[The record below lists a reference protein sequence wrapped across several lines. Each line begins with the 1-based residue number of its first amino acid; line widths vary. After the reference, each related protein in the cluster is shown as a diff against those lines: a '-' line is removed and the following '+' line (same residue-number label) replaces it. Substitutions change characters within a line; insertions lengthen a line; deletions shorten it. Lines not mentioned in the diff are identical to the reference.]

1 MASPD
6 GSQPEPIQ
14 PLNTTWPVRV
24 QCWVLMITDG
34 DGPPTPVWA
43 PFQVTLG
50 SDGEAVLS

>member
-14 PLNTTWPVRV
+14 PLNTWPVRV